1 MQKSLLGPISLKK
14 HEFIFS
20 MVLDDMPKRALRCVF
35 DAMSRRQLISE
46 KKWRPRSGGNKVDA
60 LLPEKPYSNAGKNS
74 SVGSQILSLSLKVV
88 VCVVVRGFFSL
99 MLCLTS
105 NKSQQ
110 QFKVLGGHYVKFS
123 GPIKCPGYL
132 LEKLT

>member
-14 HEFIFS
+14 HKFIFS

-46 KKWRPRSGGNKVDA
+46 KNGGLEVVVTRSM
-60 LLPEKPYSNAGKNS
+60 LLPEKLYSNAGKNS

-105 NKSQQ
+105 NKSHQ

>member
-46 KKWRPRSGGNKVDA
+46 KNGGLEVVVTRSM

-88 VCVVVRGFFSL
+88 VCVVW
-99 MLCLTS
+99 
-105 NKSQQ
+105 
-110 QFKVLGGHYVKFS
+110 
-123 GPIKCPGYL
+123 
-132 LEKLT
+132 